1 MTSAEVTFN
10 PHANPILGLKFLS
23 VLETVIKHLNHNQFK
38 GGYLSNDRG

>member
-1 MTSAEVTFN
+1 
-10 PHANPILGLKFLS
+10 LS